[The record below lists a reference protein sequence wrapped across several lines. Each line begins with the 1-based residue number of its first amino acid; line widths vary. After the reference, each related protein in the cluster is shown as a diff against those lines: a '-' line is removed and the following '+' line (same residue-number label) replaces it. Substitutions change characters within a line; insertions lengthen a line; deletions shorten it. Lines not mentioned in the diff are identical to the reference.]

1 MSLAVSQNAGKVPRL
16 LSARTDR
23 AILHKTLARDYN
35 CLLMKD
41 VTRILSQI
49 ESGDPSAAEQ
59 LLPLVYEELR
69 KLAAAR
75 LAQERPGQTLQATA
89 LVHDAYLRLVDVD
102 NAQHWDNRGHFFAA
116 AAEAMRRI
124 LIDRARGNRRLKRA
138 DQRLRVDLDEIEV
151 ALDAPADELLA
162 LDEALEQ
169 LTAQYPDC
177 GELVKLRFFG
187 GLSLADSA
195 AALGMARRTAD
206 RNWAFAR
213 AWLHRKLRDV
223 PPPTGS

>member
-1 MSLAVSQNAGKVPRL
+1 
-16 LSARTDR
+16 
-23 AILHKTLARDYN
+23 
-35 CLLMKD
+35 MKD

-49 ESGDPSAAEQ
+49 ESGDPTAAEQ

-102 NAQHWDNRGHFFAA
+102 KAQQWDNRGHFFAA

-138 DQRLRVDLDEIEV
+138 GPRRRVDLDEIEV
-151 ALDAPADELLA
+151 ALDAPAEELLA

-169 LTAQYPDC
+169 LAAQYPDC
-177 GELVKLRFFG
+177 GELVKLRFFA

-213 AWLHRKLRDV
+213 AWLHRRLRDV
-223 PPPTGS
+223 PPPSSS